1 MRNFTLFVLGWLLM
15 LPVCAQSSKD
25 VLWEDFREGTTDAG
39 WTVIDGNS
47 DGNTWGTQ
55 ENLKGMVYNG
65 LATTTPAE
73 DWAFTPEF
81 TLKNSSDYVI
91 EYTVAQR
98 GAFGADQLQLYLS
111 TTPTLDNLTQLRAE
125 ETVNVHAGTVTR
137 KCHFVAPMSGTFYLG
152 FKLTS
157 TAGNGLISIKA
168 VKVTLTNKQCPQIA
182 SAFTASHN
190 GATGKVKLKWIAP
203 NRDTEGALLQ
213 GKLTANVYQDE
224 QQLTTI
230 EDITPGVEASYE
242 ITPAAASGQTR
253 FGIAFRNDT
262 QISARADKTLNLEDV
277 LGDPVKL
284 KSFSLSTKAA
294 FAEWTVINND
304 NKGAVWAYDY
314 GSAYIPYAA
323 TADDWLITPVAN
335 VEKGK
340 RYILKYQIKT
350 SVGYPANME
359 VTVGNAATVAAQTQ
373 VVYTHTGVE
382 QNGWGDYETSQFVP
396 NEDGEAYFAFHATMV
411 KNQLCVRNVELYYIE
426 ATAAGTEE
434 EEISYTEPA
443 EEVLKDSI
451 NADLTFTTPY
461 HERLGSEGVNLYCA
475 VTQGLIDEYT
485 SCPNGI
491 FKMDPAKQYQPNL
504 ASPDYEMLFAGGV
517 VYWDGKLYTNAYD
530 YRNDIQAEV
539 PIWRVMDA
547 KTLVTISEHR
557 LPSNA
562 ECTTRALA
570 YDPVTEKIFAIGRD
584 YTNDW
589 LAVVDPATGAMQRL
603 GTGLDPNKRYLAI
616 GCDSKGVLVCVY
628 LVEDYKTGNQYNYIG
643 RINKETG
650 EIVEMGEIQARNMMT
665 DDMIVNMKYRQ
676 SLFFD
681 NATGKLYWMLCSS
694 SMALGSQ
701 YAPVFELDPVS
712 CTATLRTWATN
723 IMAVSG
729 AYFEEPAMNVPAS
742 PSDFNYEPDGE
753 GLVTGT
759 ISFKM
764 PTTCYDGSPL
774 AGTLHYSVVEEEVM
788 ELTGTA
794 QPGET
799 VSRHIESF
807 NGLHTVTLTASN
819 AAGTSVAIERT
830 FLVGYDMPDAP
841 ANIKLTD
848 NGDLTTTVT
857 WDAPELGING
867 KAYDASKLTYNVV
880 RYPDKVKVATGLTE
894 RTFTES
900 HGADYSYYFYAVYSC
915 SDGLEIKG
923 ERSNTVVVGAPLTPP
938 YGGIFTTADAM
949 FNYYTILDEN
959 HDGYTWSHD
968 SSSGAAVYPYNYQLG
983 ADDWFISPGL
993 SLEAKKN
1000 YALTFSTFS
1009 SNENFPEAL
1018 KVMFGHGKDPEEFD
1032 YELLD
1037 LPEVPTIDE
1046 ENRIATYT
1054 LPVTITNSGTY
1065 FYGFYAYSPAYSE
1078 YLYLY
1083 DINFTVSTAE
1093 GISKATAEAK
1103 AFDAYAKGGK
1113 LFVLNPS
1120 GKAVSVYNAG
1130 GTQLVNTTAT
1140 RSELPVTPG
1149 VYVVKSGSQ
1158 SLKVLVK

>member
-73 DWAFTPEF
+73 DWVFTPEF

-125 ETVNVHAGTVTR
+125 ETINVHAGTVTR

-304 NKGAVWAYDY
+304 NKGAVWTYDY
-314 GSAYIPYAA
+314 GSAYMPYAA
-323 TADDWLITPVAN
+323 SADDWLITPVAN

-504 ASPDYEMLFAGGV
+504 ASPDYEMLFCGRGV
-517 VYWDGKLYTNAYD
+517 YLEGKLYTNAYD

-807 NGLHTVTLTASN
+807 NGRN
-819 AAGTSVAIERT
+819 PERRPPCPAAR
-830 FLVGYDMPDAP
+830 
-841 ANIKLTD
+841 
-848 NGDLTTTVT
+848 
-857 WDAPELGING
+857 
-867 KAYDASKLTYNVV
+867 
-880 RYPDKVKVATGLTE
+880 
-894 RTFTES
+894 
-900 HGADYSYYFYAVYSC
+900 
-915 SDGLEIKG
+915 
-923 ERSNTVVVGAPLTPP
+923 
-938 YGGIFTTADAM
+938 
-949 FNYYTILDEN
+949 
-959 HDGYTWSHD
+959 
-968 SSSGAAVYPYNYQLG
+968 
-983 ADDWFISPGL
+983 
-993 SLEAKKN
+993 
-1000 YALTFSTFS
+1000 
-1009 SNENFPEAL
+1009 
-1018 KVMFGHGKDPEEFD
+1018 
-1032 YELLD
+1032 
-1037 LPEVPTIDE
+1037 
-1046 ENRIATYT
+1046 
-1054 LPVTITNSGTY
+1054 
-1065 FYGFYAYSPAYSE
+1065 
-1078 YLYLY
+1078 
-1083 DINFTVSTAE
+1083 
-1093 GISKATAEAK
+1093 
-1103 AFDAYAKGGK
+1103 
-1113 LFVLNPS
+1113 
-1120 GKAVSVYNAG
+1120 
-1130 GTQLVNTTAT
+1130 
-1140 RSELPVTPG
+1140 TPG
-1149 VYVVKSGSQ
+1149 
-1158 SLKVLVK
+1158 

>member
-73 DWAFTPEF
+73 DWVFTPVF

-98 GAFGADQLQLYLS
+98 GAFGPDQLQLYLS

-304 NKGAVWAYDY
+304 KKGAVWAYDY

-411 KNQLCVRNVELYYIE
+411 KNQLLVRNVELYYVE
-426 ATAAGTEE
+426 AAGTEE

-475 VTQGLIDEYT
+475 VMQGLIDEYT

-628 LVEDYKTGNQYNYIG
+628 VVEDYKTGNQYNYIG

-742 PSDFNYEPDGE
+742 PSDFDYVSDGE

-799 VSRHIESF
+799 VNRHIESF

-857 WDAPELGING
+857 WDAPKLGING
-867 KAYDASKLTYNVV
+867 KVYDASKVTYNVV

-894 RTFTES
+894 RSFTES

-1083 DINFTVSTAE
+1083 DINFTEYTAE

-1103 AFDAYAKGGK
+1103 AFDAYANGGK

-1120 GKAVSVYNAG
+1120 GKPVSVYNAG

>member
-73 DWAFTPEF
+73 DWVFTPVF

-98 GAFGADQLQLYLS
+98 GAFGPDQLQLYLS

-304 NKGAVWAYDY
+304 KKGAVWAYDY

-411 KNQLCVRNVELYYIE
+411 KNQLLVRNVELYYIE

-628 LVEDYKTGNQYNYIG
+628 VVEDYKTGNQYNYIG

-848 NGDLTTTVT
+848 NGDLTTTIT
-857 WDAPELGING
+857 WDAP
-867 KAYDASKLTYNVV
+867 
-880 RYPDKVKVATGLTE
+880 
-894 RTFTES
+894 
-900 HGADYSYYFYAVYSC
+900 
-915 SDGLEIKG
+915 
-923 ERSNTVVVGAPLTPP
+923 
-938 YGGIFTTADAM
+938 
-949 FNYYTILDEN
+949 
-959 HDGYTWSHD
+959 
-968 SSSGAAVYPYNYQLG
+968 
-983 ADDWFISPGL
+983 
-993 SLEAKKN
+993 
-1000 YALTFSTFS
+1000 
-1009 SNENFPEAL
+1009 
-1018 KVMFGHGKDPEEFD
+1018 
-1032 YELLD
+1032 
-1037 LPEVPTIDE
+1037 
-1046 ENRIATYT
+1046 
-1054 LPVTITNSGTY
+1054 
-1065 FYGFYAYSPAYSE
+1065 
-1078 YLYLY
+1078 
-1083 DINFTVSTAE
+1083 
-1093 GISKATAEAK
+1093 
-1103 AFDAYAKGGK
+1103 
-1113 LFVLNPS
+1113 
-1120 GKAVSVYNAG
+1120 
-1130 GTQLVNTTAT
+1130 
-1140 RSELPVTPG
+1140 
-1149 VYVVKSGSQ
+1149 
-1158 SLKVLVK
+1158 

>member
-73 DWAFTPEF
+73 DWVFTPEF

-125 ETVNVHAGTVTR
+125 ETINVHAGTVTR

-262 QISARADKTLNLEDV
+262 QISARADKTISLEDV

-517 VYWDGKLYTNAYD
+517 V
-530 YRNDIQAEV
+530 
-539 PIWRVMDA
+539 
-547 KTLVTISEHR
+547 
-557 LPSNA
+557 
-562 ECTTRALA
+562 
-570 YDPVTEKIFAIGRD
+570 
-584 YTNDW
+584 
-589 LAVVDPATGAMQRL
+589 
-603 GTGLDPNKRYLAI
+603 
-616 GCDSKGVLVCVY
+616 
-628 LVEDYKTGNQYNYIG
+628 
-643 RINKETG
+643 
-650 EIVEMGEIQARNMMT
+650 
-665 DDMIVNMKYRQ
+665 
-676 SLFFD
+676 
-681 NATGKLYWMLCSS
+681 
-694 SMALGSQ
+694 
-701 YAPVFELDPVS
+701 
-712 CTATLRTWATN
+712 
-723 IMAVSG
+723 
-729 AYFEEPAMNVPAS
+729 
-742 PSDFNYEPDGE
+742 
-753 GLVTGT
+753 
-759 ISFKM
+759 
-764 PTTCYDGSPL
+764 
-774 AGTLHYSVVEEEVM
+774 
-788 ELTGTA
+788 
-794 QPGET
+794 
-799 VSRHIESF
+799 
-807 NGLHTVTLTASN
+807 
-819 AAGTSVAIERT
+819 
-830 FLVGYDMPDAP
+830 
-841 ANIKLTD
+841 
-848 NGDLTTTVT
+848 
-857 WDAPELGING
+857 
-867 KAYDASKLTYNVV
+867 
-880 RYPDKVKVATGLTE
+880 
-894 RTFTES
+894 
-900 HGADYSYYFYAVYSC
+900 
-915 SDGLEIKG
+915 
-923 ERSNTVVVGAPLTPP
+923 
-938 YGGIFTTADAM
+938 
-949 FNYYTILDEN
+949 
-959 HDGYTWSHD
+959 
-968 SSSGAAVYPYNYQLG
+968 
-983 ADDWFISPGL
+983 
-993 SLEAKKN
+993 
-1000 YALTFSTFS
+1000 
-1009 SNENFPEAL
+1009 
-1018 KVMFGHGKDPEEFD
+1018 
-1032 YELLD
+1032 
-1037 LPEVPTIDE
+1037 
-1046 ENRIATYT
+1046 
-1054 LPVTITNSGTY
+1054 
-1065 FYGFYAYSPAYSE
+1065 
-1078 YLYLY
+1078 
-1083 DINFTVSTAE
+1083 
-1093 GISKATAEAK
+1093 
-1103 AFDAYAKGGK
+1103 
-1113 LFVLNPS
+1113 
-1120 GKAVSVYNAG
+1120 
-1130 GTQLVNTTAT
+1130 
-1140 RSELPVTPG
+1140 
-1149 VYVVKSGSQ
+1149 
-1158 SLKVLVK
+1158 